1 MERLRRL
8 SDADCRHKQI
18 FSCHGC
24 PVQAIAIAQI
34 NQSNTDLIKSGGIEH
49 WTNKHDEKQIEI
61 IREVSKSC
69 PEGET
74 VRLYDVEIIGHGV

>member
-8 SDADCRHKQI
+8 SKADCRHKQI
-18 FSCHGC
+18 VSCHGC
-24 PVQAIAIAQI
+24 PVQAIAIARI

-49 WTNKHDEKQIEI
+49 WTNKHDEKQIGI
-61 IREVSKSC
+61 IRKVSKSC

-74 VRLYDVEIIGHGV
+74 VRLYDVEIIGHGI